1 VSESPWDVLIPVKR
15 LEAAKT
21 RLGDVD
27 DAHRMRLALSFAT
40 DAVTA
45 ALAVTAVRRV
55 LVVTE
60 DPLVAAQ
67 LSDRGAAIV
76 GETRGPGLNA
86 AIEAGLDA
94 LAAAG
99 DARRVAIMTGDL
111 PAVSPDEIAA
121 ALAPAAGLRLGVL
134 ADAEGTGT
142 VLLTATLAGGGGPPS
157 SGPAVTAAV
166 RPVPR
171 FGPES
176 YARHRAAGHVPLPG
190 DYPGLRRDV
199 DTQADLREAR
209 RLGLGA
215 ATCAT
220 TRALVGS

>member
-1 VSESPWDVLIPVKR
+1 MSESSWDVLIPVKR
-15 LEAAKT
+15 LAAAKS

-27 DAHRMRLALSFAT
+27 DAHRRRLALSFAT

-45 ALAVTAVRRV
+45 ALAVTAVGRV

-60 DPLVAAQ
+60 DPIVAAQ
-67 LSDRGAAIV
+67 LSVRGAEIV
-76 GETRGPGLNA
+76 GETRGHGLNA

-94 LAAAG
+94 LAATG
-99 DARRVAIMTGDL
+99 DAQRIAIMTGDL

-121 ALAPAAGLRLGVL
+121 ALAAAAGLRLGVL

-142 VLLTATLAGGGGPPS
+142 VLLTTDATAEGG
-157 SGPAVTAAV
+157 ATAAALTTSAV

-171 FGPES
+171 FGPDS
-176 YARHRAAGHVPLPG
+176 YARHRAAGHVPIPG

-199 DTQADLREAR
+199 DTQADRREAR

-220 TRALVGS
+220 TRELVDS

>member
-1 VSESPWDVLIPVKR
+1 MSESSWDVLIPVKR
-15 LEAAKT
+15 LAAAKS

-27 DAHRMRLALSFAT
+27 DAHRRRLALSFAT

-45 ALAVTAVRRV
+45 ALAVTAVGRV

-60 DPLVAAQ
+60 DPIVAAQ
-67 LSDRGAAIV
+67 LSVRGAEIV
-76 GETRGPGLNA
+76 GETRGHGLNA
-86 AIEAGLDA
+86 AIEACLDA
-94 LAAAG
+94 LAATG
-99 DARRVAIMTGDL
+99 DAQRIAIMTGDL

-121 ALAPAAGLRLGVL
+121 ALAAAAGLRLGVL

-142 VLLTATLAGGGGPPS
+142 VLLTTDATAEGG
-157 SGPAVTAAV
+157 ATAAALTTSAV

-171 FGPES
+171 FGPDS
-176 YARHRAAGHVPLPG
+176 YARHRAAGHVPIPG

-220 TRALVGS
+220 TRELVDS